1 MRLPSLK
8 VLSPLAGGDA
18 SQADAGAQTPGAG
31 LAAAGV
37 QGEDALAAQAADA
50 YRARASAAVAA
61 HVEFCAQPD
70 ALAPAHTFG
79 TNYRRSLKL
88 LTALIQC

>member
-18 SQADAGAQTPGAG
+18 SQADAGAQTPGAW
-31 LAAAGV
+31 LAAGV
-37 QGEDALAAQAADA
+37 RGEAALAAQAADA
-50 YRARASAAVAA
+50 YRARTSAAVAA
-61 HVEFCAQPD
+61 HVDFCAQPD

-88 LTALIQC
+88 LTALIHF